1 MLRTVVVALFC
12 FSASVAGTVPLWTV
26 MLGFASGLALY
37 ILWPKA
43 RFPAESSTMHRGSA
57 IIGPLINI
65 VNQFKI
71 TPLLGMSDNSYIF
84 YIFYGMLLI
93 FEIMAIIAFGYIVMR
108 RQVSGTEYL

>member
-1 MLRTVVVALFC
+1 MASSAEMLAGAIALIVWSFIEY
-12 FSASVAGTVPLWTV
+12 V
-26 MLGFASGLALY
+26 LY
-37 ILWPKA
+37 I
-43 RFPAESSTMHRGSA
+43 MGSA
-57 IIGPLINI
+57 ILGPMINI

-84 YIFYGMLLI
+84 YVYYGCLLI

>member
-1 MLRTVVVALFC
+1 MASSAEMLAGAIALI
-12 FSASVAGTVPLWTV
+12 VWTFIEYV
-26 MLGFASGLALY
+26 LY
-37 ILWPKA
+37 I
-43 RFPAESSTMHRGSA
+43 MGSA